1 MKLEINGVLCESL
14 DAVKNVASSD
24 FYNFVAEY
32 YNENDYVT
40 AKTSGSTGT
49 PKEIRLKKADMK
61 VSANNTNKFFGLNE
75 NSLFYL
81 ALSPTYIAGKMMIVR
96 ALELGA
102 RIVEVKPTNHL
113 FEDGFC
119 EPIDLAA
126 FVPSQLDSI
135 IYNMG
140 VLPQIK
146 NAIIG
151 GGKLSERL
159 RVRVIDC
166 NAIESA
172 FETYGMTETCSH
184 VALAPIEKEKKPFE
198 IIGNTKVETDD
209 RDCLVLNLSDYSIGK
224 IITNDIVSLVDNK
237 HFYWRGRYD
246 NVVNTGGIKVFP
258 EEIEPKIATV
268 ITAIK
273 FFVGSKPS
281 EKWGEE
287 LVLFLEYS
295 SMQDG
300 EIRQG
305 DITPMLIEKLKKV
318 LPYYAIPRKYVSVK
332 QFNYTKSGKLIRRG
346 YIE

>member
-1 MKLEINGVLCESL
+1 MRLEINGILCESL
-14 DAVKNVASSD
+14 DAIKKVASSD
-24 FYNFVAEY
+24 FYNFVADY
-32 YNENDYVT
+32 CDNKDYVV

-49 PKEIRLKKADMK
+49 PKEIHLKKADMR
-61 VSANNTNKFFGLNE
+61 VSANNTNKFFGLNKD
-75 NSLFYL
+75 SLFYL
-81 ALSPTYIAGKMMIVR
+81 ALSPGYIAGKMMIVR

-102 RIVEVKPTNHL
+102 RIVEVKPSNHL

-140 VLPQIK
+140 ILPQIK

-159 RVRVIDC
+159 RVRVVDC
-166 NAIESA
+166 EAIVNAY
-172 FETYGMTETCSH
+172 ETYGMTETCSH
-184 VALAPIEKEKKPFE
+184 VALAPVTKEKNPFE
-198 IIGNTKVETDD
+198 IIGNASADTDN
-209 RDCLVLNLSDYSIGK
+209 RGCLVLNLPDYSIGK
-224 IITNDIVSLVDNK
+224 IVTNDIVALEDDK

-258 EEIEPKIATV
+258 EEIEPKIAKI
-268 ITAIK
+268 ITAVK
-273 FFVGSKPS
+273 FFVGGIPS

-295 SMQDG
+295 SLNEG
-300 EIRQG
+300 EIRNG
-305 DITPMLIEKLKKV
+305 DITDSLIEKLKMV
-318 LPYYAIPRKYVSVK
+318 LPYYAIPRKYIAVK
-332 QFNYTKSGKLIRRG
+332 QFNYTNSGKLIRRG
-346 YIE
+346 YT